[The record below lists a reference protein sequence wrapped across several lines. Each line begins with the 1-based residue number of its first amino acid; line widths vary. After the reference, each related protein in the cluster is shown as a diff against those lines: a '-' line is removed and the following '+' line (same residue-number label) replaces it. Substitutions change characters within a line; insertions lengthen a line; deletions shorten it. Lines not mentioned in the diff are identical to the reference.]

1 MNEEDTSAPGTTVR
15 VDPGLLRG
23 FAGRLDTEADAVTA
37 LDTAGIFTA
46 AATALPGTG
55 FGPPAQRAADLT
67 AACLRRVSDRLTTIA
82 DTLRTSAGDY
92 EMTEAEVT
100 EALTIVGPETAV

>member
-1 MNEEDTSAPGTTVR
+1 MNEEASAPGTTVR

-37 LDTAGIFTA
+37 LDAAGVFAA

-55 FGPPAQRAADLT
+55 FGPPAQRAADL
-67 AACLRRVSDRLTTIA
+67 AADCLRRVSDRLTTIA

-100 EALTIVGPETAV
+100 EALTTVGMETSV

>member
-1 MNEEDTSAPGTTVR
+1 MEETGTPSATVR

-37 LDTAGIFTA
+37 LDTTEVFA
-46 AATALPGTG
+46 AAAAALPGTG

-67 AACLRRVSDRLTTIA
+67 ASCLHRIADRLTTVA
-82 DTLRTSAGDY
+82 ATLRTSAGDY

-100 EALTIVGPETAV
+100 EALTTVGLETAV

>member
-1 MNEEDTSAPGTTVR
+1 MNEETSTPSATVR

-37 LDTAGIFTA
+37 LDTTEVFAA

-67 AACLRRVSDRLTTIA
+67 ASCLHRIADRLTTVA
-82 DTLRTSAGDY
+82 ATLRTSAGDY

-100 EALTIVGPETAV
+100 GALTTVGLETAV

>member
-1 MNEEDTSAPGTTVR
+1 MNEETSTPSATVR

-37 LDTAGIFTA
+37 LDTTEVFAA

-67 AACLRRVSDRLTTIA
+67 ASCLHRIADRLTTVA
-82 DTLRTSAGDY
+82 ATLRTSAGDY

-100 EALTIVGPETAV
+100 EALTTVGLETAV

>member
-1 MNEEDTSAPGTTVR
+1 MNEETSAPGATVR

-37 LDTAGIFTA
+37 LDATGILAA

-55 FGPPAQRAADLT
+55 FEPPARRAADLT
-67 AACLRRVSDRLTTIA
+67 ASCLHRIGDRLTTIA
-82 DTLRTSAGDY
+82 DTLRTGAGDY
-92 EMTEAEVT
+92 EITEAEVT
-100 EALTIVGPETAV
+100 EALTTVGLETAV

>member
-1 MNEEDTSAPGTTVR
+1 MNEETNTPGTTVR

-23 FAGRLDTEADAVTA
+23 FTGRLDSEAAAVTG
-37 LDTAGIFTA
+37 LDTAGVLAA

-55 FGPPAQRAADLT
+55 FGPAAQRATDLT
-67 AACLRRVSDRLTTIA
+67 ASCLHRIADRLTTVA
-82 DTLRTSAGDY
+82 ATLRTSAGDY

-100 EALTIVGPETAV
+100 AALTTVGLETAV